1 MKNIKKAI
9 VYTLVAMSIFMIAG
23 CYKATTLY
31 PNPDDVTLV
40 NKEVSLA
47 NDIIPV
53 FSQNCA
59 ISGCHISG
67 GTSPDLTASKAYN
80 SLINGGYVNIADPKS
95 SKIFLRLTGK
105 IAPAMPL
112 NSTNNPSN
120 INALVLTWITQQAKN
135 N

>member
-1 MKNIKKAI
+1 MRNIKKAM
-9 VYTLVAMSIFMIAG
+9 VYTLVTMSILFIAG

-40 NKEVSLA
+40 NKDVSLA
-47 NDIIPV
+47 SDIIPV

-59 ISGCHISG
+59 ISGCHVSG

-80 SLINGGYVNIADPKS
+80 SLINGGFVNTADPKS

-105 IAPAMPL
+105 LTPAMPL
-112 NSTNNPSN
+112 NATTNPSN

>member
-9 VYTLVAMSIFMIAG
+9 VYILGTMSILIIAG
-23 CYKATTLY
+23 CYKAATLY

-40 NKEVSLA
+40 NKEVSLTS
-47 NDIIPV
+47 DIIPV
-53 FSQNCA
+53 FNQSCA
-59 ISGCHISG
+59 ISGCHVSG

-80 SLINGGYVNIADPKS
+80 SLINGGFVNIADPKS
-95 SKIFLRLTGK
+95 SKIFMRLTGK
-105 IAPAMPL
+105 ITPAMPL
-112 NSTNNPSN
+112 NGTTNPSN

>member
-1 MKNIKKAI
+1 
-9 VYTLVAMSIFMIAG
+9 MSILFIAG

-40 NKEVSLA
+40 NKDVSLA
-47 NDIIPV
+47 SDIIPI

-80 SLINGGYVNIADPKS
+80 SLINGGFVNTADPKS

-105 IAPAMPL
+105 LTPAMPL
-112 NSTNNPSN
+112 NATTYPSN
-120 INALVLTWITQQAKN
+120 INSLVLTWITQQAKN